1 MMAMSGVGRGA
12 AAALAGLMSFGF
24 LVVAAPAGYADPE
37 PTEPPAPPGPTRQAV
52 DDRPPTGGTAF
63 SLTDMGTPTPL
74 VFYGDQGTAELT
86 FPVPR
91 GLVPQTLN
99 ATVELP
105 VNVRSGA
112 LAVTQQERTIARIPL
127 PTTDRAPI
135 VIPLSGA
142 VIADNAVTVTL
153 RTSLVPEQGYCLDP
167 TNPLRL
173 TNAAVDFGGGEK
185 PPATVAEFLP
195 PILRTLTIA
204 IPPNPQRAES
214 DAAVS
219 LAAAVTARYGQQPTR
234 VVVVASAPPPPPAG
248 PFERQIVIQQ
258 GANAGVALQPLPG
271 GLPNLLIS
279 GSENELTNQARL
291 LSSDLDL
298 LALSSKAVVGPLRT
312 APQLPGDVTT
322 LRELGQ
328 PVVSAVALAPQVS
341 IGIDQTRMGRPAKNV
356 RVHLL
361 GSYTPLPHGVSAR
374 LVAIVGGETIDTWQV
389 DERGL
394 IDRWIDVPDRL
405 LQRYT
410 TVGISL
416 NVAGNTGRCGEFQPL
431 TLTINGDSMVESSA
445 AVPPIPAGLQSL
457 PQAVMPR
464 TLIGIGPG
472 AFADTVRA
480 TAIAVALQR
489 LSALPIDVAVTG
501 IDEAVASK
509 QSAVIIS
516 ADGWDQSAVS
526 LPISADQGRLT
537 LNGFSADGKP
547 ETLTLDPEL
556 RFGALQAFYDGRRSL
571 LVATSNGAPAQLDAL
586 LGWVSADPRRFSK
599 LDGVALVGAPGQQPV
614 VIGPPSGAAA
624 VAGAGGRA
632 VWWIAGA
639 VTAVAVIAAALAL
652 LRRRRSGSGG
662 TDVG

>member
-1 MMAMSGVGRGA
+1 MVTMSARVA
-12 AAALAGLMSFGF
+12 AAALAGLLSFGF
-24 LVVAAPAGYADPE
+24 LAVGAPAGHAVPD
-37 PTEPPAPPGPTRQAV
+37 PTEPPAPPSPTRQTV
-52 DDRPPTGGTAF
+52 DDPPSAGGTVF

-74 VFYGDQGTAELT
+74 AFFGDQGNAELT
-86 FPVPR
+86 FPVPP
-91 GLVPQTLN
+91 GLVPRTLN

-112 LAVTQQERTIARIPL
+112 LSVTQQERTVARIPL
-127 PTTDRAPI
+127 PTADQAPI

-142 VIADNAVTVTL
+142 AIVDNAVTVTL
-153 RTSLVPEQGYCLDP
+153 RTFLVPEQGYCLDP

-173 TNAAVDFGGGEK
+173 TNAAVDFGGAEK

-195 PILRTLTIA
+195 PILRKLTIA
-204 IPPNPQRAES
+204 VPPNPQRAES

-234 VVVVASAPPPPPAG
+234 VVVIATAPPPPPAG
-248 PFERQIVIQQ
+248 AFERQVVIQQ
-258 GANAGVALQPLPG
+258 GANGGVTLQPQPG

-291 LSSDLDL
+291 LTSDLDR

-312 APQLPGDVTT
+312 AAQLPGDVTT

-341 IGIDQTRMGRPAKNV
+341 IGVDQTRMGRPAKNV

-361 GSYTPLPHGVSAR
+361 GSYTPLPPGVSAR

-389 DERGL
+389 DDRGL
-394 IDRWIDVPDRL
+394 IDHWIDVPDRL

-457 PQAVMPR
+457 PQALMPR
-464 TLIGIGPG
+464 TLIGIGSD

-501 IDEAVASK
+501 IDEALASK
-509 QSAVIIS
+509 QSAVVIS
-516 ADGWDQSAVS
+516 ADGWDHSAVS
-526 LPISADQGRLT
+526 LPLSVDQSRLI
-537 LNGFSADGKP
+537 LNGFAADGKP

-556 RFGALQAFYDGRRSL
+556 RFASLQAFYNGRRSL

-614 VIGPPSGAAA
+614 VIGPQPGVA
-624 VAGAGGRA
+624 AGAGAGNRA
-632 VWWIAGA
+632 VWWVAGA
-639 VTAVAVIAAALAL
+639 VTAVAVIGAALAL
-652 LRRRRSGSGG
+652 LRRQRGGPGG